1 VAGILANRPELNI
14 KVCGVVNESDRATL
28 AIKATATVVDR
39 PAGQPPGAQPPVAPV
54 RISDEQ
60 LLDLATRRAA
70 AVIDYLV
77 SKHSISASRLA
88 ACQPSIDSTPAGK
101 GRVDLLI

>member
-1 VAGILANRPELNI
+1 MQDSPTLPFYRRRWVAR
-14 KVCGVVNESDRATL
+14 RADKPGE
-28 AIKATATVVDR
+28 KA
-39 PAGQPPGAQPPVAPV
+39 PVEPV
-54 RISDEQ
+54 RISDDQ